1 MATANN
7 SDDLWGAVSLDNWED
22 VLFIKDRIATEEDV
36 KLGRAVFYLENE
48 GTGTEHQALDIQIPS
63 LAHQIDQETK
73 EKKLVIVI
81 QAEKADEQEV
91 IGLRYFEG
99 GNAVCLLFELEFV

>member
-1 MATANN
+1 MVTANS
-7 SDDLWGAVSLDNWED
+7 SDDLWGVVSLDTWED

-36 KLGRAVFYLENE
+36 KLGRAVFYIENE

-63 LAHQIDQETK
+63 LAHHIDQDTG

-81 QAEKADEQEV
+81 QAEKTDEQQV
-91 IGLRYFEG
+91 IGLRYLEG